1 MTRRQRIWKLIYYA
15 IMAFMLVALI
25 DSYARSEPYAVYKPD
40 PPVPKVIA
48 YQLEINGEFQ
58 DITPNVV
65 NDGTQLVYDLKDV
78 PVGANIIR
86 ARAQYEHWGWVEWSD
101 PFTVLRPSRMEAP
114 TIMSN
119 PPPPFTSSITPADGI
134 R

>member
-1 MTRRQRIWKLIYYA
+1 MRYERIMTLIYFA
-15 IMAFMLVALI
+15 IMLFLALALI
-25 DSYARSEPYAVYKPD
+25 DSARGEPYAVYKPQ
-40 PPVPKVIA
+40 PPQPKVIA
-48 YQLEINGEFQ
+48 YQLEINGELQ
-58 DITPNVV
+58 DITPNVI

-78 PVGANIIR
+78 PVGANVIR

-101 PFTVLRPSRMEAP
+101 PWTVIRPSRMDAP

-119 PPPPFTSSITPADGI
+119 PPLPFSSSISPADGI